1 MTNESHS
8 DTQNNKSDKAEQ
20 ETVTPKNV
28 IQTTNKHTSKKTR
41 TNPMVAVLVVVAL
54 ASSLYNL
61 HLTHN
66 LYSELILQI
75 PFLLNSI
82 HITTAKI
89 QMPIL

>member
-41 TNPMVAVLVVVAL
+41 TNPMVVVLAQ
-54 ASSLYNL
+54 
-61 HLTHN
+61 LT
-66 LYSELILQI
+66 LLQ
-75 PFLLNSI
+75 FQL
-82 HITTAKI
+82 
-89 QMPIL
+89 QR